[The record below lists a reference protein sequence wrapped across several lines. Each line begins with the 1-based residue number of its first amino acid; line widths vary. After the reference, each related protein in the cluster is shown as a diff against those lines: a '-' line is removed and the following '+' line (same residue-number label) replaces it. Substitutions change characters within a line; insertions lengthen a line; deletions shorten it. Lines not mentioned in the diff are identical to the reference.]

1 MSTSVANEFAH
12 DIHDT
17 FGTNSICPKMYSNRI
32 DAYGFVD
39 IAHTRVRTS
48 RVRTDDWRVSIEVHY
63 ECVMCAH
70 VDAYTA
76 FHPSPLRQLVP
87 EETPTRKP

>member
-1 MSTSVANEFAH
+1 MSTSVANEFAR

-17 FGTNSICPKMYSNRI
+17 FGTNSICPKMCSNRI
-32 DAYGFVD
+32 YAYGFVD

-48 RVRTDDWRVSIEVHY
+48 RVITDDWEVSQEVHY

-70 VDAYTA
+70 VTCTQ
-76 FHPSPLRQLVP
+76 PSTPLLYEHSSPKRPQ
-87 EETPTRKP
+87 T

>member
-1 MSTSVANEFAH
+1 MLASLEREDGREMSTSVANAFAR

-48 RVRTDDWRVSIEVHY
+48 RVLTDDWQVG
-63 ECVMCAH
+63 
-70 VDAYTA
+70 
-76 FHPSPLRQLVP
+76 F
-87 EETPTRKP
+87 TRGAL